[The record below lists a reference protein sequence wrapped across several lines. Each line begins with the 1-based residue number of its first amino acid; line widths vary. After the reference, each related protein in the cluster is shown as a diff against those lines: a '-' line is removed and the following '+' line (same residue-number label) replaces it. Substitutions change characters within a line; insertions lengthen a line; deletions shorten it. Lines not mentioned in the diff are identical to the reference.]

1 MLTRADF
8 AIGRLKGPPFDPLTN
23 SAPATAPPL
32 PDVQCK
38 KAQYQCD
45 DLHPCNIFTVSTI
58 SVLTSSR
65 LFAIR
70 LSHRRCAMTAISY
83 RTGML
88 KRHADRSVAQHSLK
102 NYDVSMWITL
112 VWRRGAREHRRDD

>member
-1 MLTRADF
+1 MRIRADF

-45 DLHPCNIFTVSTI
+45 DLHSCNIFTGSAI

-70 LSHRRCAMTAISY
+70 LSHRRCAMTAITY

-88 KRHADRSVAQHSLK
+88 KRHADRSVAQHSSK

-112 VWRRGAREHRRDD
+112 VWYRGARVHRRDD

>member
-1 MLTRADF
+1 MGTRADF
-8 AIGRLKGPPFDPLTN
+8 AIGRLKGAPFDPLTN
-23 SAPATAPPL
+23 SAPATAPPS

-38 KAQYQCD
+38 KVQYQCD
-45 DLHPCNIFTVSTI
+45 DLHPCNIFTVSII

-70 LSHRRCAMTAISY
+70 LSHRRCAMTAMSY

-88 KRHADRSVAQHSLK
+88 KRHADRSVAHHSLK

-112 VWRRGAREHRRDD
+112 SRPRGAREHRRDD